1 VRGGIARQL
10 RRARRRISP
19 LAEILREAVGLNGV
33 ERRTD
38 FGRGDHPVLLL
49 YGFSSTRRSLEVLE
63 RRLRRDG
70 YAVFSLNLGGLRRTL
85 DAGGIDD
92 RALLVQEK
100 VERLYARHPSLG
112 PLTLVG
118 HSKGGLVACWYVKR
132 LGGWRR
138 ARAVV
143 TLGTPHHGT
152 PVALLGAAF
161 GPLGRA
167 AWQMLP
173 RSAFLARLGAGP
185 WPPRV
190 RLASIWSRRDEVAL
204 YPSSVIATHALP
216 HLANVEV
223 DAGHGELLTSRR
235 VYEAVRR
242 ELREAED
249 GAPVRRGPLEVMA
262 GGGRATL
269 APCATGAGITST
281 TGRSSR

>member
-1 VRGGIARQL
+1 V
-10 RRARRRISP
+10 
-19 LAEILREAVGLNGV
+19 AELLREAAGLNVV

-38 FGRGDHPVLLL
+38 FEGGGGPVLLL
-49 YGFSSTRRSLEVLE
+49 YGFSSTRRALDVLE

-85 DAGGIDD
+85 DGGGIDD
-92 RALLVQEK
+92 RALLVRDK
-100 VERLYARHPSLG
+100 VERLYARHPGLG
-112 PLTLVG
+112 PLTIVG
-118 HSKGGLVACWYVKR
+118 HSQGGLVAAWYVKR

-152 PVALLGAAF
+152 PLALLGVALGPF
-161 GPLGRA
+161 GRS

-173 RSAFLARLGAGP
+173 RSAFLARLAAGP

-190 RLASIWSRRDEVAL
+190 RLASVWSRRDELAL
-204 YPSSVIATHALP
+204 YPSPVIDTHGLP

-223 DAGHGELLTSRR
+223 DASHGELLASRR
-235 VYEAVRR
+235 VYEAIRR
-242 ELREAED
+242 EILEAEAS
-249 GAPVRRGPLEVMA
+249 APVRRGPLEVMA

-269 APCATGAGITST
+269 PRCATGAGITST